1 VPGLYPAHSLAH
13 SMEILSTRSR
23 GVVSLVSTARLN
35 ISRRLRG
42 APSGSGLARTSV
54 APSANLNL
62 VTVRKRQPKKLSGQ
76 IARML
81 STSQHLDF
89 SRQSTA
95 HRELIKRTRE
105 SHRLFGERRY

>member
-1 VPGLYPAHSLAH
+1 MPGLYPAHSLAH

-62 VTVRKRQPKKLSGQ
+62 VTVRKDSRRSYLGKSRGCFQPHS
-76 IARML
+76 I
-81 STSQHLDF
+81 
-89 SRQSTA
+89 
-95 HRELIKRTRE
+95 LI
-105 SHRLFGERRY
+105 SVVSPRLTVN